1 MAYLFAAFLILWAV
15 TFGYIFSIGA
25 RQKRLQQELEAL
37 QEKEQDSA

>member
-15 TFGYIFSIGA
+15 TFGYIFSISA

>member
-37 QEKEQDSA
+37 QEKEQDGA